1 MFLFHGFNAMSL
13 QNRALT
19 SCLSSIWQTLPTGSL
34 AGSSS
39 LTQPLKGEENVM
51 CSVQEWFVAEEGL
64 RTATP
69 GGEGSLPSLLSG
81 RSLQSSSSVQE
92 YARVATPEKKKKKRG
107 RL

>member
-1 MFLFHGFNAMSL
+1 MFLFSDFNAVSL
-13 QNRALT
+13 QNQALI

-51 CSVQEWFVAEEGL
+51 CSVQGWFVAEEGL
-64 RTATP
+64 RTATL
-69 GGEGSLPSLLSG
+69 GGEGFLPSLLFWKISANQ
-81 RSLQSSSSVQE
+81 LIC
-92 YARVATPEKKKKKRG
+92 ARICKGCNSRKKKRG

>member
-1 MFLFHGFNAMSL
+1 MFLFHGFIAMSL

-19 SCLSSIWQTLPTGSL
+19 SCLSSIWQTLPTGIL

-39 LTQPLKGEENVM
+39 LMQPLKGEENVM

-69 GGEGSLPSLLSG
+69 GGEGCLPSLLFW
-81 RSLQSSSSVQE
+81 
-92 YARVATPEKKKKKRG
+92 
-107 RL
+107 